1 MAPGLVKGGWLRQ
14 RIAGG
19 ESLGCLWLALGSPSI
34 AELAADAGPDAL
46 VFDLQHGLWERQ
58 ALEAAIGMT
67 RHKASPLV
75 RVARNAPLEI
85 GAALDAGAV
94 GVIVPLVETAEEA
107 RRAVDAARFP
117 PLGSRSGGGVRPLTD
132 FKNYVAEANDGVL
145 VAVMIETKLGLE
157 NAAAIA
163 ATPGLDM
170 VFIGTGDLALS
181 LGCFPDNGP
190 VHEAAIET
198 IAAACSAAGTACGI
212 FTIYGTIALERR
224 RQGFQLSVLGEDA
237 SLLNGAFKTT
247 SGRFLAAGQPPATVL
262 DGAVA
267 FVTGTS
273 RGIGRSLVD
282 RLLAAGAKRVYCAAR
297 DTAQIADLIAT
308 GGGKLIPVTLDIT
321 SDAAV
326 EAAAAQAGDV
336 TLLINNAG
344 LNFNQAFTSP
354 DVMGNA
360 RAEMETNYF
369 GPLRMCRAFAP
380 VLRRNGGGTIVNI
393 LSILSRASLPAMGP
407 LCASKAAALSLTHS
421 VRAHLQAQSTKVMAV
436 MPGAVDTDM
445 SRDLQGPKMPPGD
458 VADAVIDGLKVGLE
472 EVYPGDMA
480 AGVAFGLAIDP
491 KGVERQF
498 GGYFNP
504 TETW

>member
-1 MAPGLVKGGWLRQ
+1 MAGGWLRQ
-14 RIAGG
+14 RVAEGG
-19 ESLGCLWLALGSPSI
+19 SLGCLWLALGSPSI

-58 ALEAAIGMT
+58 ALEAAIGVT

-117 PLGSRSGGGVRPLTD
+117 PQGSRSGGGVRPLTD
-132 FKNYVAEANDGVL
+132 FKRYVPEANDGVL

-181 LGCFPDNGP
+181 IGCFPDNGP
-190 VHEAAIET
+190 VHEAAIEA
-198 IAAACSAAGTACGI
+198 IAAACRAAGTACGI
-212 FTIYGTIALERR
+212 FTLYSTIALERR
-224 RQGFQLSVLGEDA
+224 RQGFQLAVLGDD
-237 SLLNGAFKTT
+237 STLLNNAFKTA
-247 SGRFLAAGQPPATVL
+247 SNRFLPAGQPPATDL
-262 DGAVA
+262 ADAVV

-273 RGIGRSLVD
+273 RGIGRSLVN
-282 RLLAAGAKRVYCAAR
+282 RLLTAGVKRIYCAAR
-297 DTAQIADLIAT
+297 DTTQIADLIEG
-308 GGGKLIPVTLDIT
+308 GGGKLIPVALDIT
-321 SDAAV
+321 SDADVA
-326 EAAAAQAGDV
+326 AAAAQAGDV

-344 LNFNQAFTSP
+344 VNFNRAFTSP
-354 DVMGNA
+354 DVMTNA
-360 RAEMETNYF
+360 RAEMETNFF

-393 LSILSRASLPAMGP
+393 LSILSQASLPAMGS
-407 LCASKAAALSLTHS
+407 LCASKAAALSMTHAA
-421 VRAHLQAQSTKVMAV
+421 RAHLKAQGTRVVAV
-436 MPGAVDTDM
+436 LPGAVDTDM
-445 SRDLQGPKMPPGD
+445 SRDLQGPKMAPSA

-472 EVYPGDMA
+472 EIYPGEMA

-491 KGVERQF
+491 KTIERQF
-498 GGYFNP
+498 GTYFSP
-504 TETW
+504 EETW

>member
-1 MAPGLVKGGWLRQ
+1 MAAAKGGWLRE

-19 ESLGCLWLALGSPSI
+19 EKLGCLWLALGSPSI
-34 AELAADAGPDAL
+34 AELAADSGVDAL

-94 GVIVPLVETAEEA
+94 GVIVPLVETAAEA

-117 PLGSRSGGGVRPLTD
+117 PQGSRSGGGVRPLTD
-132 FKNYVAEANDGVL
+132 FKNYVATANDGVL
-145 VAVMIETKLGLE
+145 VSVMIETKLGLE
-157 NAAAIA
+157 NAAEIA
-163 ATPGLDM
+163 AVPGLDM

-181 LGCFPDNGP
+181 IGCFPDNGP

-198 IAAACSAAGTACGI
+198 IAAACRAAGTACGI
-212 FTIYGTIALERR
+212 FTIYSTMALERR
-224 RQGFQLSVLGEDA
+224 RQGFQFAVLGEDA
-237 SLLNGAFKTT
+237 NLLGNAFKTT
-247 SGRFLAAGQPPATVL
+247 SGRFLPAPAAPL
-262 DGAVA
+262 EGAVA

-273 RGIGRSLVD
+273 RGIGRSLVEK
-282 RLLAAGAKRVYCAAR
+282 LLASGAKKIYCAAR
-297 DTAQIADLIAT
+297 NTDQIADLVAG
-308 GGGKLIPVTLDIT
+308 GGGKLIPVALDIT
-321 SDAAV
+321 DDAAV
-326 EAAAAQAGDV
+326 EAAASAAGDV

-360 RAEMETNYF
+360 RTEMETNYF

-393 LSILSRASLPAMGP
+393 LSILSRASLPAMGS

-421 VRAHLQAQSTKVMAV
+421 VRAHLQAQGTKVMAV

-445 SRDLQGPKMPPGD
+445 SRDLQGPKMAPGE
-458 VADAVIDGLKVGLE
+458 VADAVIDGLQTGLE

-480 AGVAFGLAIDP
+480 AGVAYGLTIDP

-504 TETW
+504 GETW